1 MITPTTLKSPRFLAA
16 LKAAALQAVKISHS
30 RICPAAATW
39 VYNRKGE
46 ATIYAQTARGRHVQ
60 FYDTN
65 GRNVT
70 DMVLAALRE
79 WHQSTDRAAAA

>member
-1 MITPTTLKSPRFLAA
+1 MITATTLKSPRFLAA

-30 RICPAAATW
+30 RICPAAAAW
-39 VYNRKGE
+39 VYNRNGE
-46 ATIYAQTARGRHVQ
+46 ASVYAQTARGRHVQ

-70 DMVLAALRE
+70 EMVLSALRE
-79 WHQSTDRAAAA
+79 WHQSTTRSKAA